1 MPKSVQDT
9 LKEIKKKKFH
19 PVYVLHG
26 DEPYFLDKI
35 SEQIE
40 ANALNEADKGFNQY
54 ILYGKDLSV
63 PTLLSYAKRYP
74 MMSERQL
81 VLVKEAQG
89 IAGLEQKEMQVQLE
103 YYAKNPLQSTILVLC
118 FKDSVDER
126 KAWVKAFDQQGAVIG
141 SKKMYDNK
149 IPDWVIEY
157 CHEQGVKIS
166 PKAVQM
172 LVENVG
178 NDLKRLASEI
188 DKIIINL
195 RVDEEIN
202 AAVVEKF
209 VGISKEYNYFEYQK
223 ALIQKDVVKANQ
235 IINFFASNPKD
246 NPLAPIVLLLFNFF
260 SKVLLA
266 HTQSDKSEKGIAS
279 ALGINPFFAKDY
291 LASMRQ
297 YSLPKVLQIIHDIK
311 QLELQAK
318 GIEANSST
326 EAERLKE
333 LTFRILH

>member
-126 KAWVKAFDQQGAVIG
+126 KAWVKAFDQQGAVIS

-326 EAERLKE
+326 DAERLKE